1 MTSVDERHQA
11 ALETLHP
18 VFKLRVDTVLSELT
32 TKGWLP
38 VVVYGRRTP
47 EQQKKLVEQG
57 VGGKNSWHVAT
68 TEARLANPDRSLV
81 EVARGCAAD
90 VIDRRWA
97 WGGPCSSKDHQ
108 FWKDLG
114 ATAKS
119 HGLEWGGDWKKRD
132 VAHIQMKFVEDRP
145 LSSVVV

>member
-18 VFKLRVDTVLSELT
+18 VFKLRVDSVLSELT
-32 TKGWLP
+32 TKGWQP

-47 EQQKKLVEQG
+47 EQQQKLVEQG
-57 VGGKNSWHVAT
+57 VGGKSSWHVAT

-81 EVARGCAAD
+81 EVVRGCAAD

-114 ATAKS
+114 TTAKS